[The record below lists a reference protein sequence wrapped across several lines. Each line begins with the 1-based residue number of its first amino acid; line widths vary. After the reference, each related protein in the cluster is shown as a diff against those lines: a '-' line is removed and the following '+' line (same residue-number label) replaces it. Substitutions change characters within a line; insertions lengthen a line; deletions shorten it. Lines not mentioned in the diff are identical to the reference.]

1 MLWGMAVGIELER
14 LRRITGGRVHLA
26 PHVPASGPVVTLC
39 GQTFAEGTY
48 QATDAEA
55 DCRNCLRRAGD
66 AARVSSAFFQSDVGA
81 ELLQRSL
88 EQARARREAAPQDPP
103 TKKAPAPEKA
113 PSPKKAPAPASTPLR
128 PSASSPA
135 RGEGRVSIRGVRSG
149 TPLRP
154 TFENVYVS
162 PEGVIIRAS
171 DGAVGHV
178 AFNGPVDVRHR
189 DGALTLRI
197 GDVVLE
203 FETREET

>member
-1 MLWGMAVGIELER
+1 MLVGMAVGIELER
-14 LRRITGGRVHLA
+14 LRRVTGGRVHLT
-26 PHVPASGPVVTLC
+26 PHVPMSGPVVTLC

-66 AARVSSAFFQSDVGA
+66 ASRVSSAFFQSDVGA

-88 EQARARREAAPQDPP
+88 EQARARREAAPEREAPP
-103 TKKAPAPEKA
+103 PKPAAPERPAARRPAP
-113 PSPKKAPAPASTPLR
+113 PSRPTPPRREGVRPDIRELRSSTPLR
-128 PSASSPA
+128 S
-135 RGEGRVSIRGVRSG
+135 
-149 TPLRP
+149 

-162 PEGVIIRAS
+162 PDGVIVRAS
-171 DGAVGHV
+171 DGHVGHV

-189 DGALTLRI
+189 DGILTLRI

-203 FETREET
+203 FQSRGDP

>member
-1 MLWGMAVGIELER
+1 
-14 LRRITGGRVHLA
+14 
-26 PHVPASGPVVTLC
+26 VVTLC
-39 GQTFAEGTY
+39 GQTFAQGTY

-88 EQARARREAAPQDPP
+88 DQAKARREAAPQDPP
-103 TKKAPAPEKA
+103 TKQAPAPEKA
-113 PSPKKAPAPASTPLR
+113 PSPKKAPA
-128 PSASSPA
+128 PA